1 MPIKESSLTQII
13 HPHSTAYFLLN
24 GRNEFVRCIGDV
36 VELEVGVQGSGPWEV
51 SYEVTH
57 GFKSQKATR
66 KVAEHESKFVI
77 TVDNLTTSGLYT
89 VDLVEIKDGNGC
101 SMRLQS
107 DVVKIEVLPARPS
120 ISFQSVKNIY
130 ILEEGRAM
138 LPISLSG
145 RGPFEIKYRNVET
158 NQVRST
164 QIQGSVR
171 SFEVNGP
178 GTYELISIRDSV
190 CTGQADDTK
199 QIRVLTIPKPTI
211 QVQSYESDTIENQ
224 VISKPPVCKGV
235 ETGFQVD
242 FSGKAPFKV
251 RIDHQ
256 VHDQGITKQ
265 IKSDSSSKTVDTSF
279 LQVLFDTSVAGLHR
293 YELNSFS
300 DGNYKQSMPISGP
313 RIIEQVVQ
321 DAPQATFIEPEQK
334 VFQCSSRSKSPF
346 AISLVLNGLPPF
358 TLKIEQKHD
367 NQHVQWIERVIKKE
381 DLNETNDGYT
391 YSFDADSVLSMGR
404 HEFVLDSLL
413 DATGC
418 QGLYDRASNPLS
430 TFVEIADQ
438 ARVTPYTKEIACVG
452 DLLSYTLQGTPPF
465 TIGYSWQGVQQPDL
479 IVPDPIMSFW
489 AGADGEVVITKVCNS
504 AGCCDDS
511 VANDE
516 RLRTAVKPLPRAIV
530 DQGMDLI
537 DDIKEGDESQFVV
550 DFQGTPPFSFTYSRS
565 KLESRSSQDEVI
577 TVSDIQSHRVIIF
590 NLVEHLDL
598 TRRCV

>member
-13 HPHSTAYFLLN
+13 HPHSTAYFLLH

-36 VELEVGVQGSGPWEV
+36 VELDVVVQGSGPWEV
-51 SYEVTH
+51 TYEVTH
-57 GFKSQKATR
+57 GFKSMKATR
-66 KVAEHESKFVI
+66 KVAEQESRFTI
-77 TVDNLTTSGLYT
+77 SVDSLTASGLYT
-89 VDLVEIKDGNGC
+89 IDLVEIKDGNGC
-101 SMRLQS
+101 SMRLQI

-120 ISFQSVKNIY
+120 IAFQSVKNVY
-130 ILEEGRAM
+130 ILEDGRAL

-145 RGPFEIKYRNVET
+145 RGPFEIKYRNLET

-164 QIQGSVR
+164 QIQGSAR

-178 GTYELISIRDSV
+178 GTYELMSVKDSV
-190 CTGQADDTK
+190 CTGEADNSK
-199 QIRVLTIPKPTI
+199 QVRVLTIPKPTL
-211 QVQSYESDTIENQ
+211 QVQTYELDAIEDR
-224 VISKPPVCKGV
+224 VIVKPAVCKGM
-235 ETGFQVD
+235 ETGFQID
-242 FSGKAPFKV
+242 FSGKPPFKV

-256 VHDQGITKQ
+256 VRNQRNDRQ
-265 IKSDSSSKTVDTSF
+265 IKSDSSSKTVDASF
-279 LQVLFDTSVAGLHR
+279 LRVLFDTNVPGLHR

-300 DGNYKQSMPISGP
+300 DGNYKQAMPISGP
-313 RIIEQVVQ
+313 RILEQLVH
-321 DAPQATFIEPEQK
+321 DAPEASFIEPEQK
-334 VFQCSSRSKSPF
+334 VFQCSSRNKSPF
-346 AISLVLNGLPPF
+346 AISLVLKGLPPF
-358 TLKIEQKHD
+358 TLKLEQKHD
-367 NQHVQWIERVIKKE
+367 NQHVQWIERVINIG
-381 DLNETNDGYT
+381 DLQGSADGYT
-391 YSFDADSVLSMGR
+391 YSFNADSVSSMGR

-418 QGLYDRASNPLS
+418 QGLYDRASNPIS

-438 ARVTPYTKEIACVG
+438 ARVTPYTKETVCVG

-516 RLRTAVKPLPRAIV
+516 RLRTVVKPLPKAIV

-565 KLESRSSQDEVI
+565 KLGSKAGQDEVI
-577 TVSDIQSHRVIIF
+577 TVSDIESHRVIMF
-590 NLVEHLDL
+590 NLVEHLYFA
-598 TRRCV
+598 RRCV